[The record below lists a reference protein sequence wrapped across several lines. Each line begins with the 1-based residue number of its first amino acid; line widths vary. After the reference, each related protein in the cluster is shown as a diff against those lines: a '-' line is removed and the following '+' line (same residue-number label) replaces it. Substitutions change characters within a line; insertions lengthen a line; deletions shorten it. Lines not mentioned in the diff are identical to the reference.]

1 MIYKRLPPRGGS
13 CVAGGGACATLEK
26 QLRYG
31 ERGTPSAA
39 TPSVAYGATSLRRE
53 ALATFVAKVQP
64 PSAFYTL
71 RGAED
76 FARICNTT
84 RLTGGF
90 LLLLQEKHL
99 SALLFKAIAR
109 KLRKADAQIAC
120 HRQNEQSR
128 RWGGG
133 ENCAALCLQTWMNV
147 I

>member
-1 MIYKRLPPRGGS
+1 M
-13 CVAGGGACATLEK
+13 EK

-71 RGAED
+71 RGAEG

-90 LLLLQEKHL
+90 LFDKCGKKVDFCENVCYNDVII
-99 SALLFKAIAR
+99 FF
-109 KLRKADAQIAC
+109 
-120 HRQNEQSR
+120 R
-128 RWGGG
+128 RRF
-133 ENCAALCLQTWMNV
+133 

>member
-1 MIYKRLPPRGGS
+1 
-13 CVAGGGACATLEK
+13 LEK

-64 PSAFYTL
+64 PSAFYAL
-71 RGAED
+71 RGAEG

-90 LLLLQEKHL
+90 LFAAIDQIIRKTLLQK
-99 SALLFKAIAR
+99 
-109 KLRKADAQIAC
+109 
-120 HRQNEQSR
+120 
-128 RWGGG
+128 
-133 ENCAALCLQTWMNV
+133 
-147 I
+147 

>member
-1 MIYKRLPPRGGS
+1 
-13 CVAGGGACATLEK
+13 LEK

-64 PSAFYTL
+64 PSAFYAL

-84 RLTGGF
+84 RLTGGS
-90 LLLLQEKHL
+90 LLSEEICGFFTPLGGVLLHAED
-99 SALLFKAIAR
+99 AL
-109 KLRKADAQIAC
+109 
-120 HRQNEQSR
+120 
-128 RWGGG
+128 G
-133 ENCAALCLQTWMNV
+133 
-147 I
+147 